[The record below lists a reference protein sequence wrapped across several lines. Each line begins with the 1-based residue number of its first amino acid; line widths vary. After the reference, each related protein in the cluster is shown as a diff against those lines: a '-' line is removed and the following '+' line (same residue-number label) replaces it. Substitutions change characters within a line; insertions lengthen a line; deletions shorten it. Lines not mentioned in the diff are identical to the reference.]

1 MTETDRIHAV
11 LDGELARD
19 SLQPDELARLAVME
33 AALAEVA
40 GALRATPVP
49 ELTQRVMR
57 ALPPEP
63 APRPG
68 PWERVQRWLWA
79 PREFALTFRPAYA
92 LAGFATAA
100 LAGVLLL
107 SPPSSQ
113 SGAGA
118 AGPVAA
124 VSPSQRVY
132 VQFRL
137 DVNDASRVE
146 VAGSFTGWE
155 PTVELHQRTPG
166 IWTALVPLDP
176 GVHDYTFVIDGRR
189 WIPDP
194 TAPQVSD
201 DFGGTNSRLFL
212 PAPGERSI

>member
-1 MTETDRIHAV
+1 MTDRIHAV
-11 LDGELARD
+11 LDGELTREA
-19 SLQPDELARLAVME
+19 LQPHELARLVAME

-40 GALRATPVP
+40 DSLRVAPVP
-49 ELTQRVMR
+49 ELTERVMR
-57 ALPPEP
+57 ALPPHP
-63 APRPG
+63 APRPSA
-68 PWERVQRWLWA
+68 WERVRRWLWA
-79 PREFALTFRPAYA
+79 PRELALTFRPAYA
-92 LAGFATAA
+92 LAGLATAT

-107 SPPSSQ
+107 SPRSDR
-113 SGAGA
+113 SGPGETAQ
-118 AGPVAA
+118 VAE

-137 DVNDASRVE
+137 DVSDASRVE
-146 VAGSFTGWE
+146 VAGSFTGWK
-155 PTVELHQRTPG
+155 PTVELHERTPG

>member
-1 MTETDRIHAV
+1 MTDRIHAV
-11 LDGELARD
+11 LDGELAREA
-19 SLQPDELARLAVME
+19 LQPDELARLVAME
-33 AALAEVA
+33 AALGEIA
-40 GALRATPVP
+40 GPLRGAPVP
-49 ELTQRVMR
+49 ELTERVMR
-57 ALPPEP
+57 ALPPRP
-63 APRPG
+63 APRPSA
-68 PWERVQRWLWA
+68 WERVQRWMWA
-79 PREFALTFRPAYA
+79 PREFAFTFRPAYA
-92 LAGFATAA
+92 LAGLATAA

-107 SPPSSQ
+107 SPPSNRIDS
-113 SGAGA
+113 SA
-118 AGPVAA
+118 PLSVAMT
-124 VSPSQRVY
+124 SPSPRVY

-155 PTVELHQRTPG
+155 PTVELHERTPG